1 MGKASRRRQLTGC
14 IRRGTKRTHSSY
26 RRAMHLSHADVGYR
40 HILQNCIA
48 FHGGAAYSAL
58 RFIPVLVVLS
68 LLIQYD
74 VISPN
79 IPNIGI
85 AINTLTLIQQAQ
97 YVWNQSRFVNLLRR
111 DHEYF
116 DIPIEE
122 EEAAPSH
129 RMPRQHIRFNS
140 WSNQECY
147 ENTNF
152 TKQQL
157 RRIYDCFGLA
167 TLAAQQNG
175 YIRVQN
181 FGNAYHLF
189 HPEELFLFMMTRC
202 KTGYT
207 NKHLSEYYFGGH
219 QSRWSYG
226 YRWILEYLDERYANI
241 LGHQGLS
248 RFVNRFPQFYDAIQK
263 KVGRVKTKHYNDNRA
278 QDFSGLHF
286 LPFDIAFFID
296 CSIYRICRPFSGPA
310 GDFIGAPRKERYYN
324 AQRAFYSRY
333 IKGHGIKV
341 ETILLPNGL
350 STVYGPV
357 SCRPHDVGGVL
368 QMSGLDRFLFNIQRN
383 KEHMYLGFGDGAY
396 GANGLRCIRS
406 YFRAFG
412 PGAQLTVHQ
421 ETCNDRMKSVRE
433 NIEHNYGEIFD
444 LFQLTTDKRN
454 FKLGKQ
460 NPYAQEQLRV
470 CHLLTNIYNC
480 LNGDKSSGY
489 QMFDC
494 HPPSLEKYLSLTPV
508 MH

>member
-14 IRRGTKRTHSSY
+14 IRRGTKRTKSSY

-40 HILQNCIA
+40 HILQNCISY
-48 FHGGAAYSAL
+48 HGGAAYSAL

-68 LLIQYD
+68 LLMQYD
-74 VISPN
+74 IISPN

-85 AINTLTLIQQAQ
+85 AINTLTLIQQAK

-122 EEAAPSH
+122 EETAPAH
-129 RMPRQHIRFNS
+129 RMPRQDIRFNS

-147 ENTNF
+147 ENTAF

-157 RRIYDCFGLA
+157 LRIYDCFGLA
-167 TLAAQQNG
+167 GRAAQQNG
-175 YIRVQN
+175 TIRV
-181 FGNAYHLF
+181 FTGYAYHLF
-189 HPEELFLFMMTRC
+189 HPEELFLFMMTKC

-207 NKHLSEYYFGGH
+207 NKRLCEYYFGGH

-226 YRWILEYLDERYANI
+226 YPWILDYIDKRYANI
-241 LGHQGLS
+241 VGHQGLS
-248 RFVNRFPQFYDAIQK
+248 RFVNQFPKFYDAIRN
-263 KVGRVKTKHYNDNRA
+263 KVGKVKTKHYNNQRA
-278 QDFSGLHF
+278 RDTTGLSF

-324 AQRAFYSRY
+324 AQRAFYTQY
-333 IKGHGIKV
+333 IKGHGVKV
-341 ETILLPNGL
+341 ETILMPNGI
-350 STVYGPV
+350 STVFGPV
-357 SCRPHDVGGVL
+357 SCRPNDVGGVL
-368 QMSGLDRFLFNIQRN
+368 QMSGLDNFLFNLQRN
-383 KEHMYLGFGDGAY
+383 KEHIYLGLGDGAY
-396 GANGLRCIRS
+396 GAHYLRCIRT
-406 YFRAFG
+406 YFRAYG
-412 PGAQLTVHQ
+412 GAQLTVHQ
-421 ETCNDRMKSVRE
+421 RTCNDRMKTIRE

-444 LFQLTTDKRN
+444 MFQITTDKRN

-480 LNGDKSSGY
+480 LNGDKTSGY
-489 QMFDC
+489 QMFNC
-494 HPPSLEKYLSLTPV
+494 HPPSLQKYLSLAPV